1 MKLLSFSSAMFQ
13 TPSSSNSISEVDG
26 FSTDNHKDVLRGI
39 AAALREL
46 KVCMAPEVARG
57 EEQSPLSELNE
68 MMIGSSL
75 LLELNERGR
84 VVPSAGFRDVAF
96 H

>member
-1 MKLLSFSSAMFQ
+1 
-13 TPSSSNSISEVDG
+13 
-26 FSTDNHKDVLRGI
+26 
-39 AAALREL
+39 
-46 KVCMAPEVARG
+46 MAPEVARG

-84 VVPSAGFRDVAF
+84 VVPSAGFRDLQQEGNEREGASKGIMDKHEVEAEEVDVPWTWKVY
-96 H
+96 HLLHAQNYIGSGCCL

>member
-1 MKLLSFSSAMFQ
+1 MQDLWLELQGLCLCKFA
-13 TPSSSNSISEVDG
+13 
-26 FSTDNHKDVLRGI
+26 DVLRGI